1 MNRSVLYYF
10 TSSNL
15 TYIDYQRIMFIWDKY
30 GRFNVL
36 FYK

>member
-1 MNRSVLYYF
+1 MILREL

-15 TYIDYQRIMFIWDKY
+15 THIDYQRIMFIWDKY
-30 GRFNVL
+30 GRFKVL